1 MILYEIITR
10 QEVYRNSECRVDLI
24 LYKIINDGLK
34 PDEELVKIVGGGLKN
49 ADREIFEILQKF
61 MRQGWETIP
70 EKRPSI
76 AESLYS

>member
-10 QEVYRNSECRVDLI
+10 QEVYRNSQCLVDLI

-34 PDEELVKIVGGGLKN
+34 PDQELVKIVGGDLKN
-49 ADREIFEILQKF
+49 ADREIFEILQNV
-61 MRQGWETIP
+61 MCQGWETIP

-76 AESLYS
+76 AENACH